1 MSEPSKPQ
9 LDALQGRLCYQF
21 SDLALLKRAL
31 THRSAGKHHNERLE
45 FLGDAVIGLAAAAA
59 FYDLFP
65 DADEGVLSRLRA
77 LVVSGHS
84 LAAIAKELDL
94 SSCLILGESERKSGG
109 RHRDSI
115 LADTLEALIGAVAL
129 DSGPEKALQVASGWL
144 RSAVESA
151 SPTDTIDA
159 KTQLQEWCQA
169 RGEALPKYTVVEVSG
184 SDHQQSFR
192 VSCRL
197 PSRQCET
204 EASGTS
210 RRRAEKSA
218 AADMLNQVSG
228 QTHD

>member
-1 MSEPSKPQ
+1 LSEPGKAQ
-9 LDALQGRLCYQF
+9 LEALQGRLCYQF

-59 FYDLFP
+59 FYDRFP
-65 DADEGVLSRLRA
+65 GADEGVLSRLRA

-84 LAAIAKELDL
+84 LAAIAKDMDL

-115 LADTLEALIGAVAL
+115 LADTLEALVGAIAL
-129 DSGPEKALQVASGWL
+129 DASPEKALEVAAGWL
-144 RSAVESA
+144 GSAVESA
-151 SPTDTIDA
+151 SPNDTIDA

>member
-1 MSEPSKPQ
+1 LSEPGKPQ

-115 LADTLEALIGAVAL
+115 LADTLEALVGAVAL
-129 DSGPEKALQVASGWL
+129 DSSPEKALQVASGWL

>member
-1 MSEPSKPQ
+1 MSEPGKPQ

-65 DADEGVLSRLRA
+65 DAGEGVLSRLRA

-115 LADTLEALIGAVAL
+115 LADTLEALVGAVAL
-129 DSGPEKALQVASGWL
+129 DSSPEKALQVASGWL

>member
-1 MSEPSKPQ
+1 MSEPGKPQ

-115 LADTLEALIGAVAL
+115 LADTLEALVGAVAL

-144 RSAVESA
+144 RSAVELA

>member
-1 MSEPSKPQ
+1 MSEPGKPQ

-84 LAAIAKELDL
+84 LAAIAKDMDL

-115 LADTLEALIGAVAL
+115 LADTLEALVGAIAL
-129 DSGPEKALQVASGWL
+129 DASPEKALEVAAGWL
-144 RSAVESA
+144 GSAVESA
-151 SPTDTIDA
+151 SPNDTIDA

>member
-1 MSEPSKPQ
+1 MSEPGELQ

-21 SDLALLKRAL
+21 SDLTLLKRAL
-31 THRSAGKHHNERLE
+31 THRSAGRDHNERLE

-59 FYDLFP
+59 FYERFP
-65 DADEGVLSRLRA
+65 DADEGMLSRLRS
-77 LVVSGHS
+77 LVVSGQS
-84 LAAIAKELDL
+84 LAAIAKQLDL

-129 DSGPEKALQVASGWL
+129 DAGSETALQVAGEWL

-151 SPTDTIDA
+151 SPSDTIDA

-169 RGEALPKYTVVEVSG
+169 RGEALPEYSVVEVSG

-192 VSCRL
+192 VCCRL
-197 PSRQCET
+197 PSRQHET
-204 EASGTS
+204 EAIGTS

-218 AADMLNQVSG
+218 AADMLKLVSG
-228 QTHD
+228 QAHG

>member
-1 MSEPSKPQ
+1 MSEPGKPQ

-115 LADTLEALIGAVAL
+115 LADTLEALVGAVAL

>member
-1 MSEPSKPQ
+1 MSEPGQTQ

-21 SDLALLKRAL
+21 SDTALLKRAL

-45 FLGDAVIGLAAAAA
+45 FLGDAVIGLAAASA
-59 FYDLFP
+59 FYDRFP
-65 DADEGVLSRLRA
+65 EADEGVLSRLRA

-84 LAAIAKELDL
+84 LAAIAKAFDL

-129 DSGPEKALQVASGWL
+129 DAGPETALQVAGKWL

-151 SPTDTIDA
+151 LPSDTIDA

-169 RGEALPKYTVVEVSG
+169 RGEPLPEYTVVEVLG

-192 VSCRL
+192 VCCRL
-197 PSRQCET
+197 PSRQRET
-204 EASGTS
+204 EATGTS
-210 RRRAEKSA
+210 RRRAEKYA
-218 AADMLNQVSG
+218 AAEMLSQVSG
-228 QTHD
+228 QARG

>member
-1 MSEPSKPQ
+1 MSEPGKPQ
-9 LDALQGRLCYQF
+9 LDALQRRLCYQF

-84 LAAIAKELDL
+84 LAAIAKDMDL

-115 LADTLEALIGAVAL
+115 LADTLEALVGAIAL
-129 DSGPEKALQVASGWL
+129 DASPEKALEVAAGWL
-144 RSAVESA
+144 GSAVESA
-151 SPTDTIDA
+151 SPNDTIDA

>member
-1 MSEPSKPQ
+1 MSEPGKPQ

-21 SDLALLKRAL
+21 SDPALLKRAL

-45 FLGDAVIGLAAAAA
+45 FLGDAVIGLAAATA
-59 FYDLFP
+59 FFDLFP

-77 LVVSGHS
+77 LVVSGQS
-84 LAAIAKELDL
+84 LAAIAKDMDL

-115 LADTLEALIGAVAL
+115 LADTLEALVGAVAL
-129 DSGPEKALQVASGWL
+129 DAGPEKALQVAGGWL

-169 RGEALPKYTVVEVSG
+169 RGEALPRYTVVEVSG

>member
-1 MSEPSKPQ
+1 MNELGKPQ
-9 LDALQGRLCYQF
+9 LDALQGRLRYQF
-21 SDLALLKRAL
+21 SDMALLKRAL
-31 THRSAGKHHNERLE
+31 THRSVGKHHNERLE

-59 FYDLFP
+59 FYDRFP

-84 LAAIAKELDL
+84 LALIAKDMDL
-94 SSCLILGESERKSGG
+94 SPCLILGESERKSGG

-115 LADTLEALIGAVAL
+115 LADTLEALAGAVAL
-129 DSGPEKALQVASGWL
+129 DSGPEKALQVAGGWL
-144 RSAVESA
+144 LSAVESA
-151 SPTDTIDA
+151 SPSDTIDA

-169 RGEALPKYTVVEVSG
+169 RGESLPEYTVVEVLG

-192 VSCRL
+192 VCCRL
-197 PSRQCET
+197 PSRGCET
-204 EASGTS
+204 EATGTS

-228 QTHD
+228 LANG

>member
-1 MSEPSKPQ
+1 MSEPGELQ

-21 SDLALLKRAL
+21 SDLTILKRAL
-31 THRSAGKHHNERLE
+31 THRSAGRDHNERLE

-59 FYDLFP
+59 FYDRFP
-65 DADEGVLSRLRA
+65 EADEGVLSRLRS

-129 DSGPEKALQVASGWL
+129 DAGSETALQVAGEWL

-151 SPTDTIDA
+151 SGGKVGRGRHAETSIGPGKWLNSA
-159 KTQLQEWCQA
+159 VGWWPSSGA
-169 RGEALPKYTVVEVSG
+169 RMS
-184 SDHQQSFR
+184 
-192 VSCRL
+192 
-197 PSRQCET
+197 
-204 EASGTS
+204 ASP
-210 RRRAEKSA
+210 RC
-218 AADMLNQVSG
+218 
-228 QTHD
+228 

>member
-1 MSEPSKPQ
+1 MSEPGKPR
-9 LDALQGRLCYQF
+9 LDALQSRLCYQF
-21 SDLALLKRAL
+21 SDLTLLKRAL

-45 FLGDAVIGLAAAAA
+45 FLGDAGIGLAAATA

-77 LVVSGHS
+77 LVVSGQS
-84 LAAIAKELDL
+84 LAAIAKDMDL

-115 LADTLEALIGAVAL
+115 LADTLEALVGAVAL
-129 DSGPEKALQVASGWL
+129 DAGPEKALQVAGGWL

>member
-1 MSEPSKPQ
+1 
-9 LDALQGRLCYQF
+9 
-21 SDLALLKRAL
+21 
-31 THRSAGKHHNERLE
+31 
-45 FLGDAVIGLAAAAA
+45 
-59 FYDLFP
+59 
-65 DADEGVLSRLRA
+65 VLSRLRA

-84 LAAIAKELDL
+84 LAAIAKDMDL

-115 LADTLEALIGAVAL
+115 LADTLEALVGAVAL
-129 DSGPEKALQVASGWL
+129 DANPEKALEVAAGWL

-151 SPTDTIDA
+151 SPNDTIDA

-169 RGEALPKYTVVEVSG
+169 RGEALPEYTVVEISG

-192 VSCRL
+192 VCCRL

-204 EASGTS
+204 EAAGAS

-218 AADMLNQVSG
+218 AAEMLSQVSG
-228 QTHD
+228 QANG

>member
-1 MSEPSKPQ
+1 MSEPGKPQ
-9 LDALQGRLCYQF
+9 LDALQSRLCYQF

-45 FLGDAVIGLAAAAA
+45 FLGDAIIGLAAAAA

-77 LVVSGHS
+77 LVVSGQS
-84 LAAIAKELDL
+84 LAAIAKDMDL

-115 LADTLEALIGAVAL
+115 LADTLEALVGAVAL
-129 DSGPEKALQVASGWL
+129 DAGPEKALEVAAGWL
-144 RSAVESA
+144 GSAVESA
-151 SPTDTIDA
+151 SPNDTIDA

-169 RGEALPKYTVVEVSG
+169 RGEALPEYTVVEVSG

-192 VSCRL
+192 VCCRL

-204 EASGTS
+204 EAAGTS

-218 AADMLNQVSG
+218 AEEMLSQVSG
-228 QTHD
+228 QANG

>member
-1 MSEPSKPQ
+1 LSEPGKPQ

-115 LADTLEALIGAVAL
+115 LADTLEALVGAVAL
-129 DSGPEKALQVASGWL
+129 DSSPEKALQVASGWL

-192 VSCRL
+192 VSCSL

>member
-1 MSEPSKPQ
+1 MSEPGKPQ

-21 SDLALLKRAL
+21 SDLTLLNRAL
-31 THRSAGKHHNERLE
+31 THRSADRDHNERLE

-59 FYDLFP
+59 FYDRFP
-65 DADEGVLSRLRA
+65 EADEGVLSRLRS

-115 LADTLEALIGAVAL
+115 LADTLEALVGAVAL
-129 DSGPEKALQVASGWL
+129 DANPEKALEVAAGWL

-151 SPTDTIDA
+151 SPNDTIDA

-169 RGEALPKYTVVEVSG
+169 RGEALPEYTVIEVSG

-192 VSCRL
+192 VCCRL
-197 PSRQCET
+197 PSRQRET
-204 EASGTS
+204 EAVGTS

-218 AADMLNQVSG
+218 AADMLKLVPG
-228 QTHD
+228 QANG

>member
-1 MSEPSKPQ
+1 MSEPGQTQ

-21 SDLALLKRAL
+21 SDPTLLKRAL
-31 THRSAGKHHNERLE
+31 THRSASRHHNERLE
-45 FLGDAVIGLAAAAA
+45 FLGDAVIGLAAASA
-59 FYDLFP
+59 FYDRFP
-65 DADEGVLSRLRA
+65 EADEGVLSRLRA

-84 LAAIAKELDL
+84 LAAIAKAFDL

-129 DSGPEKALQVASGWL
+129 DAGPDTALQVAGAWL
-144 RSAVESA
+144 RTAVESA
-151 SPTDTIDA
+151 SPGDTIDA

-169 RGEALPKYTVVEVSG
+169 RGEALPEYTVVEVLG

-192 VSCRL
+192 VCCRL
-197 PSRQCET
+197 PSRQRET
-204 EASGTS
+204 EAIGTS

-218 AADMLNQVSG
+218 AAEMLSQVSG
-228 QTHD
+228 QARG

>member
-1 MSEPSKPQ
+1 LSEPGKPQ

-115 LADTLEALIGAVAL
+115 LADTLEALVGAVAL
-129 DSGPEKALQVASGWL
+129 DSSHEKALQVASGWL

>member
-1 MSEPSKPQ
+1 MSEPGKPQ

-65 DADEGVLSRLRA
+65 DADEGVLSRLRT

-115 LADTLEALIGAVAL
+115 LADTLEALVGAVAL
-129 DSGPEKALQVASGWL
+129 DSSPEKALQVASGWL

>member
-1 MSEPSKPQ
+1 MSEPGKPQ

-45 FLGDAVIGLAAAAA
+45 FLGDAVIGLAAATA

-77 LVVSGHS
+77 LVVSGQS
-84 LAAIAKELDL
+84 LAAIAKDMDL

-115 LADTLEALIGAVAL
+115 LADTLEALVGAVAL
-129 DSGPEKALQVASGWL
+129 DAGPEKALQVAGGWL

>member
-1 MSEPSKPQ
+1 MSEPGKPQ

-84 LAAIAKELDL
+84 LAAIAKDMDL

-115 LADTLEALIGAVAL
+115 LADTLEALVGAVAL
-129 DSGPEKALQVASGWL
+129 DASPEKALEVAAGWL
-144 RSAVESA
+144 GSAVESA
-151 SPTDTIDA
+151 SPNDTIDA

-218 AADMLNQVSG
+218 AADMLNQVTG

>member
-1 MSEPSKPQ
+1 MSEPSKAQ
-9 LDALQGRLCYQF
+9 LESLQGRLCYQF

-84 LAAIAKELDL
+84 LAVIAKDMDL

-115 LADTLEALIGAVAL
+115 LADTLEALVGAVAL
-129 DSGPEKALQVASGWL
+129 DANPEKALEV
-144 RSAVESA
+144 
-151 SPTDTIDA
+151 
-159 KTQLQEWCQA
+159 QLI
-169 RGEALPKYTVVEVSG
+169 GFG
-184 SDHQQSFR
+184 
-192 VSCRL
+192 
-197 PSRQCET
+197 
-204 EASGTS
+204 
-210 RRRAEKSA
+210 RR
-218 AADMLNQVSG
+218 
-228 QTHD
+228 

>member
-1 MSEPSKPQ
+1 MREPGELQ

-21 SDLALLKRAL
+21 SDLTLLKRAL
-31 THRSAGKHHNERLE
+31 THRSAGRDHNERLE

-59 FYDLFP
+59 FYERFP
-65 DADEGVLSRLRA
+65 EADEGVLSRLRS
-77 LVVSGHS
+77 LVVSGQS
-84 LAAIAKELDL
+84 LAAIAKQLDL

-129 DSGPEKALQVASGWL
+129 DAGSETALQVAGEWL
-144 RSAVESA
+144 RSAVEAA
-151 SPTDTIDA
+151 SPSDTIDA

-169 RGEALPKYTVVEVSG
+169 RGEALPEYSVVEVSG

-192 VSCRL
+192 VCCRL

-204 EASGTS
+204 EAIGTS

-218 AADMLNQVSG
+218 AADMLKQVSEQLHG
-228 QTHD
+228 

>member
-1 MSEPSKPQ
+1 LSEPGKPQ

-84 LAAIAKELDL
+84 LAAIAKDMDL

-115 LADTLEALIGAVAL
+115 LADTLEALVGAVAL
-129 DSGPEKALQVASGWL
+129 DASPEKALEVAAGWL
-144 RSAVESA
+144 GSAVESA
-151 SPTDTIDA
+151 SPNDTIDA